1 MQAAVAPAGRSHPVV
16 APSNP
21 PLPSPP
27 LKVAMNINAA
37 DKMPNLSEKP
47 DGVHPKLEKYILRK
61 VGRPQPLTHEGRGKA
76 PMAHDSGTGSPWL
89 HAACCRPGDQLGKG
103 APLASMLGV
112 TCSPHPTL
120 PAPPPPPPWQAFDD
134 PEQPYLPDEVLFR
147 QKEQFSDGVGY
158 DWVDGL
164 KEYAAK
170 VRGRGVRRGRGQL
183 DGPLLRLQPVGLGAD
198 ASHSKA

>member
-1 MQAAVAPAGRSHPVV
+1 M
-16 APSNP
+16 
-21 PLPSPP
+21 
-27 LKVAMNINAA
+27 
-37 DKMPNLSEKP
+37 
-47 DGVHPKLEKYILRK
+47 
-61 VGRPQPLTHEGRGKA
+61 
-76 PMAHDSGTGSPWL
+76 
-89 HAACCRPGDQLGKG
+89 
-103 APLASMLGV
+103 
-112 TCSPHPTL
+112 
-120 PAPPPPPPWQAFDD
+120 PAPRPLQQAFDD